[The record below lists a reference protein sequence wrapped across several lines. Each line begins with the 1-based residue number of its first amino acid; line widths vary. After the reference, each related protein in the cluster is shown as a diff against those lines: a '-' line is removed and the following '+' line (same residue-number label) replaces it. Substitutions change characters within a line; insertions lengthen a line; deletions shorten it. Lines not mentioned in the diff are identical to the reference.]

1 MIMDLEK
8 RNMDTR
14 KTIKRLAFLAL
25 IWLVWGAIANAS
37 EPVDL
42 WFPPSWQNRGRQA
55 ATIAETLSE
64 NSGVPI
70 RARVADNYPEI
81 LDAFQSDDPAMVF
94 AGSFIQT
101 IIHQRRLGRVLL
113 QSVDGREFYSGVM
126 IHPAGK
132 NPEAILRETPAAVAF
147 AVAASSGESSAKA
160 ATNGK
165 ANVPVDSHAA
175 AAEAVQSGKAK
186 AAFVKNWW
194 WEDHRGSFR
203 GLSMTEIPE
212 VSEMKNP
219 DNLLAASNRVP
230 PDAVSAVVQ
239 AALTEDRLFG
249 GQKLVISKLSDLM
262 FSINLMREAKI
273 NPATY
278 DW

>member
-1 MIMDLEK
+1 M
-8 RNMDTR
+8 NQR
-14 KTIKRLAFLAL
+14 KTMKRLAFLV
-25 IWLVWGAIANAS
+25 LVWLGWGALANAS
-37 EPVDL
+37 APIDL
-42 WFPPSWQNRGRQA
+42 WFPPSWEARQRQA

-64 NSGVPI
+64 KSGVSI
-70 RARVADNYPEI
+70 RARVAASHPEI
-81 LDAFQSDDPAMVF
+81 LEAFQSDAPAMVF

-101 IIHQRRLGRVLL
+101 IIHQRRLGKVLL
-113 QSVDGREFYSGVM
+113 QSVNGREFYSGVM
-126 IHPAGK
+126 IYPAGE
-132 NPEAILRETPAAVAF
+132 NPEAILRDSPAAVAF

-165 ANVPVDSHAA
+165 ANIPADSHAA
-175 AAEAVQSGKAK
+175 AAETVQSGKAK

-203 GLSMTEIPE
+203 GLSMKAIPE

-219 DNLLAASNRVP
+219 DNLLSASNRVP

-262 FSINLMREAKI
+262 FSIRLMDRAGIK
-273 NPATY
+273 PAAY
-278 DW
+278 AW